1 MVANFSPAEYFGSD
15 GSDPTTGPWS
25 QWFHG
30 KVDFFDRDHAEFMW
44 WHLCEMQS
52 LFVEIGAVQGTVDT
66 TSPDGFE
73 SSINRCLCAAETHL
87 GHEIQLVNPFEFDC
101 DMIGLGENGDRMS
114 VLALLAYAIWC
125 IDRMIDALR
134 ASNAKVTEQ
143 LERLEAMF
151 HAIRGELDRD
161 CYAYQIADLGQ
172 EVASGYAATMKKIAE
187 MEASHG

>member
-1 MVANFSPAEYFGSD
+1 
-15 GSDPTTGPWS
+15 
-25 QWFHG
+25 
-30 KVDFFDRDHAEFMW
+30 
-44 WHLCEMQS
+44 
-52 LFVEIGAVQGTVDT
+52 
-66 TSPDGFE
+66 
-73 SSINRCLCAAETHL
+73 
-87 GHEIQLVNPFEFDC
+87 
-101 DMIGLGENGDRMS
+101 MS